1 MEDAVKFTEEEAAMR
16 REMEAAEAAR
26 QDKMGEET
34 KKQLERDRQNL
45 QVGGSRDE
53 KLDMGDQPY

>member
-1 MEDAVKFTEEEAAMR
+1 MR
-16 REMEAAEAAR
+16 REMEATEAAR